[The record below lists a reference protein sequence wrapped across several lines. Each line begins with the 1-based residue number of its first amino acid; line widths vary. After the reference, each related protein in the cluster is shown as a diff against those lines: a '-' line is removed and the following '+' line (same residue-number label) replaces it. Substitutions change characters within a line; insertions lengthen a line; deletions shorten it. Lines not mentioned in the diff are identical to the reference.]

1 MFDDDFKELAA
12 ALTHTARSVGEL
24 IRRYRGQN
32 ADVVFKDDGSPVTH
46 VDRTAEELILNDL
59 ARIAPG
65 VTAIGEESAA
75 VLPDSFDRDAP
86 FFLIDPLDGTKEF
99 VRGGKEYTVNIALIK
114 DRKPVFGLIYAPEL
128 QVIYVTTSRKEAVC
142 ARLAP
147 ERGGEPL
154 DALATTVLRTRDPGE
169 ERLKVIVSRLHRN
182 AETDDFVA
190 GLPPHDRTELSS
202 ALKLA
207 VVADGGADIYPR
219 LSSTSEWDTAAGHAI
234 LKAAGGILRTADG
247 QKLFYG
253 KRETN
258 LLNPGFIALGRASIG
273 ERLGLKAVAVNGSA
287 PSAEA

>member
-1 MFDDDFKELAA
+1 MSDESFKELAA
-12 ALTHTARSVGEL
+12 ALTHTARSAGEL

-32 ADVVFKDDGSPVTH
+32 SDVTYKDDGSPVTH

-65 VTAIGEESAA
+65 ITAIGEESAA
-75 VLPDSFDRDAP
+75 VLPEGFNRDAP
-86 FFLIDPLDGTKEF
+86 FFLVDPLDGTKEF
-99 VRGGKEYTVNIALIK
+99 VRGGKEYTINIALIK
-114 DRKPVFGLIYAPEL
+114 DRKPAFGLIYAPEL
-128 QVIYVTTSRKEAVC
+128 QVIYVTVSRTEAVC

-147 ERGGEPL
+147 ERGEAL
-154 DALATTVLRTRDPGE
+154 DALATTVLRTRDPGS
-169 ERLKVIVSRLHRN
+169 ERLKAIVSRSHRN

-190 GLPPHDRTELSS
+190 ALPPHDMVELSS

-234 LKAAGGILRTADG
+234 LNAAGGALRTADG
-247 QKLFYG
+247 QPLLYG

-258 LLNPGFIALGRASIG
+258 LLNPGFIAVGRSAIG
-273 ERLGLKAVAVNGSA
+273 ERLKLAGFDGDDDSD
-287 PSAEA
+287 